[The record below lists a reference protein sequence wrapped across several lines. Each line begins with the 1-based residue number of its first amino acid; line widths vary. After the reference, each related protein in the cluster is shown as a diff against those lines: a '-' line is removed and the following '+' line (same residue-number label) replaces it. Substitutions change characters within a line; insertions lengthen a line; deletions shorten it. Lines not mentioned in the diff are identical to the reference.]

1 VGTKRYLRKQ
11 VNFSETEMAQ
21 LLNDAQAEKRTLSE
35 LIRLRALGLC
45 PCLPKAA

>member
-11 VNFSETEMAQ
+11 VNFSEIEMAQ
-21 LLNDAQAEKRTLSE
+21 LQIEAEAEKRTLSE